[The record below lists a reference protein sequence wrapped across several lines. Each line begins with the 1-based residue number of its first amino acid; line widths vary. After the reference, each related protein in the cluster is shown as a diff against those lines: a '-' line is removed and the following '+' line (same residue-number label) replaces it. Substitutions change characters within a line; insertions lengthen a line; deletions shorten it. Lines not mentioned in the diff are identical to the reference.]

1 MTSGLS
7 QWKAILRNRKKLLL
21 LTGGFSCFFLAFY
34 TNNIVSTY
42 TDSVS
47 GPTVHDLILDHLPM
61 LDLNFVFF
69 WLVLIYW
76 VSMFIYHLARPKE
89 MAFVLYSISLLIF
102 VRCFFISLTHL
113 GPPETK
119 LVIPEE
125 LSYYSFNADLF
136 FSGHVGAPFFFA
148 LITGNKFLRWLSVFY
163 SILMIFIVLLS
174 HGHYSID
181 IFGALFIAH
190 SLSVLVNKV
199 KPIFFSLN

>member
-7 QWKAILRNRKKLLL
+7 QWKSILSNRKKLLL
-21 LTGGFSCFFLAFY
+21 LIVGFTCIFSAFY
-34 TNNIVSTY
+34 TNNVVSTY

-47 GPTVHDLILDHLPM
+47 GPTVHDLILDHLPI
-61 LDLNFVFF
+61 LDLNFIFF

-76 VSMFIYHLARPKE
+76 VSMFIYHLIQPKE
-89 MAFVLYSISLLIF
+89 MAFVLCSISLLIF

-119 LVIPEE
+119 LIIPEE

-148 LITGNKFLRWLSVFY
+148 LITGNTLLRWLSIFY
-163 SILMIFIVLLS
+163 SIIMIFIVLLS

-181 IFGALFIAH
+181 TFGALFIAH
-190 SLSVLVNKV
+190 SLSVLAKKI
-199 KPIFFSLN
+199 KPTFMN

>member
-1 MTSGLS
+1 MSSSLQ
-7 QWKAILRNRKKLLL
+7 QWKQIVSSKHKLLL
-21 LTGGFSCFFLAFY
+21 LLFGFFFLASAFY

-42 TDSVS
+42 TDSIS
-47 GPTVHDLILDHLPM
+47 GATVGDLLLDNLPI
-61 LDLNFVFF
+61 LDLNFIFF

-76 VSMFIYHLARPKE
+76 LSMLFYHLAQPKE
-89 MAFVLYSISLLIF
+89 MSFILCSISLLVFI
-102 VRCFFISLTHL
+102 RCFFISLTHI
-113 GPPETK
+113 GPPENV

-148 LITGNKFLRWLSVFY
+148 LITGNKFLKWISIFY
-163 SILMIFIVLLS
+163 AITMIFVVLLS

-190 SLSVLVNKV
+190 SLSVLVKKI
-199 KPIFFSLN
+199 KPKFIE